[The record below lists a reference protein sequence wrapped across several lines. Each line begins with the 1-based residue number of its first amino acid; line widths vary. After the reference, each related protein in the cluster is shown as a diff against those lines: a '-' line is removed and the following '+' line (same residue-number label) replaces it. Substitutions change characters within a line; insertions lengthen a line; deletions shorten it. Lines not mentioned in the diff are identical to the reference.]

1 MQTAIL
7 TYDPNTSSLLSDLP
21 NEPSGGDFSDR
32 RTTVDEEL
40 ALQALNRDK
49 GEQAKSVPTGLMRRM
64 RPPSPEKD
72 VDESQMADF
81 STSLEEL
88 MPGPNQMIQ
97 NEMMGPP
104 QQAPMVERPSKSK
117 KAASNPFGLTDDQFQ
132 AAIAGVAAV
141 IAFSKPVQSRLRT
154 MVPKFV
160 AESGEVSLTGL
171 AVTALIAAIL
181 YYFAKKYMVEK

>member
-1 MQTAIL
+1 ML
-7 TYDPNTSSLLSDLP
+7 TYDPNMSSLLSDLP
-21 NEPSGGDFSDR
+21 TESTQDDFSER
-32 RTTVDEEL
+32 RPTVDEEL
-40 ALQALNRDK
+40 AHQALNR
-49 GEQAKSVPTGLMRRM
+49 EQAKSVPTGLMKRM

-117 KAASNPFGLTDDQFQ
+117 KTSANPFGLTDDQFQ

-171 AVTALIAAIL
+171 VVTALIAAIL

>member
-1 MQTAIL
+1 MTRSQAPEQSAMP
-7 TYDPNTSSLLSDLP
+7 TYDPNMSSLLSDLP
-21 NEPSGGDFSDR
+21 EGA
-32 RTTVDEEL
+32 TLTVDEEL
-40 ALQALNRDK
+40 AHQALNREK
-49 GEQAKSVPTGLMRRM
+49 GDQAKSVPTGLIRRT

-81 STSLEEL
+81 STPLEEL

-104 QQAPMVERPSKSK
+104 QQAPMVERTAKSK
-117 KAASNPFGLTDDQFQ
+117 KSSSNPFGLTDDQFQ
-132 AAIAGVAAV
+132 AAVAAIAAA

-160 AESGEVSLTGL
+160 GESGEVSLTGL
-171 AVTALIAAIL
+171 AVTGLIVAIL
-181 YYFAKKYMVEK
+181 YYFAKKYIVDK